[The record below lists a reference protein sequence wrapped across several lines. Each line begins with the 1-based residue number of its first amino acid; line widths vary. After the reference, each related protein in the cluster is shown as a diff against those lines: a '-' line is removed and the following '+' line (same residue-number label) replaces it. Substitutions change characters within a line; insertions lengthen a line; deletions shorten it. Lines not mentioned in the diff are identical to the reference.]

1 MSDNEAG
8 ITDTAEPA
16 VLAPILHVVHSVA
29 ATAEAGVYALMIDA
43 TDVNGERH
51 DGVLFVARPDDA
63 FGLGPTVQGWLAE
76 HLSSVSVTAYT
87 PPTEAEMRAAMQPL
101 EKWRVDTIIDLQP
114 GLRDAIN
121 AAIDAMP
128 DPARTINR
136 NKLLSA
142 TMFERADPLFDALGT
157 SVGMTAAQ
165 IDELWTDAA
174 AL

>member
-1 MSDNEAG
+1 MTHLNAVYGIHATSEADVYVLDIN
-8 ITDTAEPA
+8 ITD
-16 VLAPILHVVHSVA
+16 
-29 ATAEAGVYALMIDA
+29 GD
-43 TDVNGERH
+43 GEGY
-51 DGVLFVARPDDA
+51 DCAYVSRPDDT
-63 FGLGPTVQGWLAE
+63 FGLNPIIRIWLDE
-76 HLSSVSVTAYT
+76 HLTSMSVVPYS
-87 PPTEAEMRAAMQPL
+87 PPTTEAEMRAAMQPL

-128 DPARTINR
+128 EPARTINR
-136 NKLLSA
+136 NKLLSV

-165 IDELWTDAA
+165 IDELWTAAA